1 MSMTSAADARSQAVS
16 PAEMLFGIRYL
27 PSESVRDRGAAVS
40 DGRALRGLRFGR
52 GDGRE
57 AGREPVAKATH
68 VLDAEF
74 APRVLKLRAEPP
86 DRRPQQVRP
95 RLVLLSWPSGTE

>member
-27 PSESVRDRGAAVS
+27 PSQSVSDRDAPVS

-52 GDGRE
+52 GQRRE
-57 AGREPVAKATH
+57 AGGGGPLRISGARFGVESSHTTEYDGGAP
-68 VLDAEF
+68 DEGGAES
-74 APRVLKLRAEPP
+74 A
-86 DRRPQQVRP
+86 DGRRPQN
-95 RLVLLSWPSGTE
+95 LI